1 MYRWSLLICKRW
13 NPKYI
18 WHLDKCQMFSLCTRF
33 KIEMR
38 KVKKKKKSKRQANR
52 LLWFWCCCFSSNR
65 GFLKAK
71 WDSHC
76 ILECWPYYALPIAIS
91 RKEAH
96 SSRKEENTGLEV
108 SWEAWVPCTA
118 TARLAL
124 GKSLYLPHLQHPHI
138 QMSVGH
144 KCMLRE
150 TQRAKQWVKQTN
162 NHSTGKHFAC
172 MFNT

>member
-18 WHLDKCQMFSLCTRF
+18 WHLDKCQMFSLCIRF

-38 KVKKKKKSKRQANR
+38 KVKKKKKRQANR

-65 GFLKAK
+65 GFSKGK

-76 ILECWPYYALPIAIS
+76 ILECWPNYALPFAITS
-91 RKEAH
+91 H
-96 SSRKEENTGLEV
+96 SSRKEE
-108 SWEAWVPCTA
+108 
-118 TARLAL
+118 
-124 GKSLYLPHLQHPHI
+124 K
-138 QMSVGH
+138 SVGGHGFHAQQLPDWLWASHFTFHIFSILMWKRQTSAVH

-150 TQRAKQWVKQTN
+150 TQDSKAMSETD
-162 NHSTGKHFAC
+162 
-172 MFNT
+172 

>member
-33 KIEMR
+33 KIEKR

-65 GFLKAK
+65 GFSKGK

-76 ILECWPYYALPIAIS
+76 ILECWPYYALPIAITS
-91 RKEAH
+91 H
-96 SSRKEENTGLEV
+96 SSRKEENTGLKV

-124 GKSLYLPHLQHPHI
+124 CKSLYLPHLQHPHVKKADVCRS
-138 QMSVGH
+138 QMY
-144 KCMLRE
+144 
-150 TQRAKQWVKQTN
+150 TQRDPESKAMSETD
-162 NHSTGKHFAC
+162 
-172 MFNT
+172 